1 MSTSPDA
8 RLSSVTDHE
17 PLWSAGAG
25 WPLCPMSARAAS
37 ARAGWRKAEP
47 RRSLASFDLSDEGG
61 RRSRG
66 GCYLA
71 GREDGCPE
79 PHAGETEWLSRLKG
93 TTGDNR
99 KSTTMRNPLS
109 ATARS
114 LAANRASPPIRRSRS
129 RARESARAETQWT
142 PRPRSRARRAA
153 SCRANGKSLPAA
165 LHAPSFPPRWETEVA
180 ERGEDG
186 AADPDLVEVSLDA
199 HGSIRC
205 RARPGRKRRNRP
217 VPSPQAALT
226 SSAVRIGFAANP
238 KSAILEA
245 LGIRRELPMSGRA
258 RTPASSAGGQ
268 GFGAGRGAGL

>member
-99 KSTTMRNPLS
+99 KS
-109 ATARS
+109 
-114 LAANRASPPIRRSRS
+114 I
-129 RARESARAETQWT
+129 
-142 PRPRSRARRAA
+142 
-153 SCRANGKSLPAA
+153 PAA